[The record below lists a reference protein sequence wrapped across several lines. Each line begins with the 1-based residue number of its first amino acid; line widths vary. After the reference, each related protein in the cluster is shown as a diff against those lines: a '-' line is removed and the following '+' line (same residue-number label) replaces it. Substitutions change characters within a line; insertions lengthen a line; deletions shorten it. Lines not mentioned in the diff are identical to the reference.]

1 LLKPLAEDTQ
11 AHLAKVSHELEIREI
26 PTLRDV
32 YPQLA
37 HEDAGYPFQPYQ
49 IHRRPSATETC
60 VIMHSSGSTGLPK
73 HIPQT
78 HIGTTQLVVLSKE
91 WKEHSP
97 RLLIGSM
104 ALPAFNPFSIGLQLF
119 HPIFTLVPIAVF
131 PPVSASGGSLGIPT
145 PQSVID
151 HAKSTGAN
159 ALVAVPFF
167 IEAWSKSP
175 EIVEY
180 LKTLEFV
187 LASAGVR
194 LQSLYGGTEFGLTV
208 SLIPSEDRM
217 DWEYAKFL
225 EEVD

>member
-1 LLKPLAEDTQ
+1 
-11 AHLAKVSHELEIREI
+11 
-26 PTLRDV
+26 
-32 YPQLA
+32 
-37 HEDAGYPFQPYQ
+37 
-49 IHRRPSATETC
+49 
-60 VIMHSSGSTGLPK
+60 
-73 HIPQT
+73 
-78 HIGTTQLVVLSKE
+78 
-91 WKEHSP
+91 
-97 RLLIGSM
+97 M

-131 PPVSASGGSLGIPT
+131 PPVSGSGGSLGIPT
-145 PQSVID
+145 PRSVID

-180 LKTLEFV
+180 LMSLEFV
-187 LASAGVR
+187 AYAGLQLIPKIGNQLASAGVR

-208 SLIPSEDRM
+208 SLLPSEDRM